1 MEPVLLNFILV
12 RARCM
17 QRKVKELT
25 FGNAFAIVLRKV
37 AINLGPEALMLY
49 IQFSIY
55 SSKMR
60 SYIRFLRSSNTI
72 IDKSAYQYW
81 EHISRDLQSFLKLD
95 IRLNVLVS
103 LTTTGWCDVA
113 RPCLDD
119 SASLCEGVVLDISR
133 SRY

>member
-17 QRKVKELT
+17 QRKVKALT

-37 AINLGPEALMLY
+37 AINLGPGALMLY

-60 SYIRFLRSSNTI
+60 SYVRFLRSSNTI

-81 EHISRDLQSFLKLD
+81 EHIFRDLQSFLKSD
-95 IRLNVLVS
+95 IQLNVLVS

-113 RPCLDD
+113 CLDD